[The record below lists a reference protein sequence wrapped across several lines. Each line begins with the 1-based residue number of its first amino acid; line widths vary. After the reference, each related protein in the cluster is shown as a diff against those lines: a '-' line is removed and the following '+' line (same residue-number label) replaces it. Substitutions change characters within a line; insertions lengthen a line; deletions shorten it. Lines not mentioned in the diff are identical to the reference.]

1 LKDQFVKITE
11 RDMETKR
18 ILTSLAVKYIVAEEE
33 ADLLCAYMVKTE
45 THGVRH
51 GGYGFVRVWL

>member
-11 RDMETKR
+11 RDILETKR

-33 ADLLCAYMVKTE
+33 ADAVCV
-45 THGVRH
+45 
-51 GGYGFVRVWL
+51 YG